1 MESGGMYALFY
12 AAAIAIAF
20 RAFWPSSPEKLLRVP
35 SPAHLTFTKAYDIE
49 YPAHAKAIHAACEAF
64 GKTYDATFV
73 YPATP
78 LNALDRVRSLYS
90 AREDALTACGE
101 IRMRLPNDLAEER
114 DFVQSY
120 EDLDRRT
127 NELIEDAKARLGVFV
142 HPGPLSSAFQAK
154 KYRAANDVF
163 S

>member
-1 MESGGMYALFY
+1 MLTDALPYVVFVAALAGFFRLVYPASG
-12 AAAIAIAF
+12 
-20 RAFWPSSPEKLLRVP
+20 RSKR
-35 SPAHLTFTKAYDIE
+35 TFVTFATAYDAK
-49 YPAHAKAIHAACEAF
+49 YPTHAADVHEACSRF
-64 GKTYDATFV
+64 GAAYDASFV

-114 DFVQSY
+114 EFVRSY

-127 NELIEDAKARLGVFV
+127 NELIEDAKSRLGVFV
-142 HPGPLSSAFQAK
+142 HPGPLSPAFQAK